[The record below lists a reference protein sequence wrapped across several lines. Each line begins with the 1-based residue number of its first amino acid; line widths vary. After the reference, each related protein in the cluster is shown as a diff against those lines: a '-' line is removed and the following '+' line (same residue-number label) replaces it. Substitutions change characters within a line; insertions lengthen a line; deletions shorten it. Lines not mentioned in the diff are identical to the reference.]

1 MYWNKGLAM
10 NASMYNSWIAS
21 FSSPGGYRLNIQ
33 VICVSTELTA
43 GYCTTGD
50 GSFWNQ
56 QTHMNREKVQH
67 IEPDIGMAWHV
78 LCYGLQGDC
87 NECLWYLNKSRTN
100 MHAFNR
106 RQRECG
112 ERYECTLSLI
122 WGNNAYK
129 TLKKMK
135 QQWTVSLQSVEDQLH
150 RKRTCS
156 IVCWMAS
163 LSLAVCYVIE
173 RHWLLLSTMAC
184 WFVVE
189 VIVWIRLITQ
199 HPRSLFQ
206 LSCRCIGTVLVPTL
220 EPPLHYQ
227 PLSLFHFRWCPLS
240 SFCST
245 SFLSSRTSPG
255 KVPAVY
261 LYSHHPPHTA

>member
-1 MYWNKGLAM
+1 M
-10 NASMYNSWIAS
+10 NCFFLESRRVQA
-21 FSSPGGYRLNIQ
+21 NIQ

-43 GYCTTGD
+43 GYCTTGG

-56 QTHMNREKVQH
+56 QTHMNRERGS
-67 IEPDIGMAWHV
+67 ILNRILALYGMAWHV
-78 LCYGLQGDC
+78 LCYGSQGDC

-106 RQRECG
+106 RQRECC
-112 ERYECTLSLI
+112 ERHGCTLSLI

-156 IVCWMAS
+156 IVCWLAS
-163 LSLAVCYVIE
+163 LPLTVYYAIE
-173 RHWLLLSTMAC
+173 KHWMLLSNMAY
-184 WFVVE
+184 WFKFTVV
-189 VIVWIRLITQ
+189 IRLITQ

-206 LSCRCIGTVLVPTL
+206 LSCRCIGTVFSSNVRAPA
-220 EPPLHYQ
+220 
-227 PLSLFHFRWCPLS
+227 PLSATVTFPLPLMPPCRHSVQRHSCP
-240 SFCST
+240 
-245 SFLSSRTSPG
+245 
-255 KVPAVY
+255 VVAY
-261 LYSHHPPHTA
+261 